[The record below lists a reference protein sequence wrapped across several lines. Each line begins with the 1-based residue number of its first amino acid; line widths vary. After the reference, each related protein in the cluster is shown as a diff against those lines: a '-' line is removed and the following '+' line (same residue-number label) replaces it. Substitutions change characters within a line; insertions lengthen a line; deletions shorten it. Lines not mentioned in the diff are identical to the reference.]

1 MNHLMSADFPRP
13 VLRSLAAIGV
23 AVLCAMS
30 AVLPA
35 RAEETQTP
43 ASKQQVDALVGRWQK
58 QYEGATTLPQRRAAF
73 NALMASAPA
82 PTRVQIRRVD
92 ADGVDADLIW
102 PARLHHPL
110 GRRGILYVHGGGFHG
125 GSPRTHRLLAGSL
138 AKAASSDV
146 LLIDYRLVPEGRYP
160 AQIDDIRTAYRWM
173 LENSY
178 ESGNIVVA
186 GDGTGANLALE
197 AVLRQ
202 KAAGRQL
209 PAAFVAISPVS
220 DLSASGASMQAN
232 AATDPVISKAVID
245 ALAKPYLGATA
256 PQDPAVSPLFA
267 DLSGLPPMLL
277 QVSGSEALLD
287 DSLRLADKA
296 RQAGV
301 DVTLE
306 VWPGLIHGWQLFP
319 HLLEDA
325 DKSNQRIAEFAM
337 RHFADSP
344 QQ

>member
-1 MNHLMSADFPRP
+1 MRDRLISQARAMRT
-13 VLRSLAAIGV
+13 
-23 AVLCAMS
+23 AVLAL
-30 AVLPA
+30 ALLPA
-35 RAEETQTP
+35 LAGLAIAADVPPQSAKSKTEVETLGSRWTKHFAEAATP
-43 ASKQQVDALVGRWQK
+43 EK
-58 QYEGATTLPQRRAAF
+58 RAAAF
-73 NALMASAPA
+73 RSFMADNPE
-82 PTRVQIRRVD
+82 PTRVQIRHMD
-92 ADGVDADLIW
+92 ADGVEADLIW

-173 LENSY
+173 LENGY

>member
-1 MNHLMSADFPRP
+1 MRDRLISQARAMRT
-13 VLRSLAAIGV
+13 
-23 AVLCAMS
+23 AVLAL
-30 AVLPA
+30 ALLPA
-35 RAEETQTP
+35 LAGLAIAADVPPPSAKSKTEVETLSARWTKHFAEAATP
-43 ASKQQVDALVGRWQK
+43 EK
-58 QYEGATTLPQRRAAF
+58 RAAAF
-73 NALMASAPA
+73 RSFMADNPE
-82 PTRVQIRRVD
+82 PTRVQIRHMD
-92 ADGVDADLIW
+92 ADGVEADLIW

-173 LENSY
+173 LENGY

>member
-1 MNHLMSADFPRP
+1 MHDRLISQARAMRT
-13 VLRSLAAIGV
+13 
-23 AVLCAMS
+23 AVLAL
-30 AVLPA
+30 ALLPA
-35 RAEETQTP
+35 LAGLAIAADVPPQSAKSKTEVETLGSRWTKHFAEAATP
-43 ASKQQVDALVGRWQK
+43 EK
-58 QYEGATTLPQRRAAF
+58 RAAAF
-73 NALMASAPA
+73 RSFMADNPE
-82 PTRVQIRRVD
+82 PTRVQIRHMD
-92 ADGVDADLIW
+92 ADGVEADLIW

-173 LENSY
+173 LENGY

>member
-1 MNHLMSADFPRP
+1 MRT
-13 VLRSLAAIGV
+13 
-23 AVLCAMS
+23 AVLAL
-30 AVLPA
+30 ALLPA
-35 RAEETQTP
+35 LAGLAIAADVPPQSAKSKTEVETLGSRWTKHFAEAATP
-43 ASKQQVDALVGRWQK
+43 EK
-58 QYEGATTLPQRRAAF
+58 RAAAF
-73 NALMASAPA
+73 RSFMADNPE
-82 PTRVQIRRVD
+82 PTRVQIRHMD
-92 ADGVDADLIW
+92 ADGVEADLIW

-173 LENSY
+173 LENGY

>member
-1 MNHLMSADFPRP
+1 MRDRLISQARAMRT
-13 VLRSLAAIGV
+13 
-23 AVLCAMS
+23 AVLAL
-30 AVLPA
+30 ALLPA
-35 RAEETQTP
+35 LAGLAIAADVPPQSAKSKTEVETLGSRWTKHFSEAATP
-43 ASKQQVDALVGRWQK
+43 EK
-58 QYEGATTLPQRRAAF
+58 RAAAF
-73 NALMASAPA
+73 RSFMADNPE
-82 PTRVQIRRVD
+82 PTRVQIRHMD
-92 ADGVDADLIW
+92 ADGVEADLIW

-173 LENSY
+173 LENGY

-245 ALAKPYLGATA
+245 AFAKPYLGATA

>member
-1 MNHLMSADFPRP
+1 MHDRLISQARAMRT
-13 VLRSLAAIGV
+13 
-23 AVLCAMS
+23 AVLAL
-30 AVLPA
+30 ALLPA
-35 RAEETQTP
+35 LAGLAIAADVPPQSAKSKTEVETLGSRWTKHFSEAATP
-43 ASKQQVDALVGRWQK
+43 EK
-58 QYEGATTLPQRRAAF
+58 RAAAF
-73 NALMASAPA
+73 RSFMADNPE
-82 PTRVQIRRVD
+82 PTRVQIRHMD
-92 ADGVDADLIW
+92 ADGVEADLIW

-173 LENSY
+173 LENGY

>member
-1 MNHLMSADFPRP
+1 MRDRLISRARAMRT
-13 VLRSLAAIGV
+13 
-23 AVLCAMS
+23 AVLAL
-30 AVLPA
+30 ALLPA
-35 RAEETQTP
+35 LAGLAIAADVPPQSAKSKTEVETLGSRWTKHFAEAATP
-43 ASKQQVDALVGRWQK
+43 EK
-58 QYEGATTLPQRRAAF
+58 RAAAF
-73 NALMASAPA
+73 RSFMADNPE
-82 PTRVQIRRVD
+82 PTRVQIRHMD
-92 ADGVDADLIW
+92 ADGVEADLIW

-173 LENSY
+173 LENGY

>member
-1 MNHLMSADFPRP
+1 MRDRLISQARAMRT
-13 VLRSLAAIGV
+13 
-23 AVLCAMS
+23 AVLAL
-30 AVLPA
+30 ALLPA
-35 RAEETQTP
+35 LAGLAIAADVPPQSAKSKTEVETLSSRWTKHFSEAATP
-43 ASKQQVDALVGRWQK
+43 EK
-58 QYEGATTLPQRRAAF
+58 RAAAF
-73 NALMASAPA
+73 RSFMADNPE
-82 PTRVQIRRVD
+82 PTRVQIRHMD
-92 ADGVDADLIW
+92 ADGVEADLIW

-146 LLIDYRLVPEGRYP
+146 LLIDIRLVPEGRYP

-173 LENSY
+173 LENGY

>member
-1 MNHLMSADFPRP
+1 MRDRLISQARAMRT
-13 VLRSLAAIGV
+13 
-23 AVLCAMS
+23 AVLAL
-30 AVLPA
+30 ALLPA
-35 RAEETQTP
+35 LAGLAIAADVPPQSAKSKTEVETLGSRWTKHFSEAATP
-43 ASKQQVDALVGRWQK
+43 EK
-58 QYEGATTLPQRRAAF
+58 RAAAF
-73 NALMASAPA
+73 RSFMADNPE
-82 PTRVQIRRVD
+82 PTRVQIRHMD
-92 ADGVDADLIW
+92 ADGVEADLIW

-173 LENSY
+173 LENGY

-245 ALAKPYLGATA
+245 EFAKPYLGATA